1 MAGLDPVYALYASR
15 SLGFLLHNSNLAF
28 ELDNLCLHPSH
39 AFPISTCH
47 CLVCARLCC
56 EPIPSD
62 ACSECLFNCCRFS
75 WPVGGGIIFTALIQ
89 FRRHKTT
96 AHPLNFANTT
106 VLLASGVF
114 SLSRNPIYL
123 GMLILMLSLALA
135 CADLLSFVPG
145 IIFWLWINYWQIAA
159 EENHLQRHF
168 GAAYVEYCK
177 QVRRWL

>member
-1 MAGLDPVYALYASR
+1 MSPPKPRVPPLALAIALSALAYAVSRYHLMPVPSVSLIVVGLVGVL
-15 SLGFLLHNSNLAF
+15 
-28 ELDNLCLHPSH
+28 
-39 AFPISTCH
+39 
-47 CLVCARLCC
+47 
-56 EPIPSD
+56 
-62 ACSECLFNCCRFS
+62 
-75 WPVGGGIIFTALIQ
+75 GGGIIFTALIQ

-135 CADLLSFVPG
+135 CADLLAFVPG

-159 EENHLQRHF
+159 EENHLQCHF